1 MNKYSFIILLG
12 IIYSVIGNIYGLYF
26 WYLWSKTH
34 GFLSS
39 LLIGPFVGIF
49 KGLLW
54 PFFM

>member
-1 MNKYSFIILLG
+1 MNKYSFIILLTF
-12 IIYSVIGNIYGLYF
+12 IYCVIGNIYGLYF
-26 WYLWSKTH
+26 WYLWSQTH
-34 GFLSS
+34 GFLNS

>member
-1 MNKYSFIILLG
+1 MNKYSFILLLTF
-12 IIYSVIGNIYGLYF
+12 IYCVIGNIYGLYF
-26 WYLWSKTH
+26 WYLWSQTH